1 MDEGSGNNPEILTG
15 ATFGKYRITRKLG
28 SGAFGSVYEALVPG
42 PMGFAKKIAIK
53 KIHSSLV
60 DEDPKFVQSM
70 VNEAR
75 IGGLLHHANIVDT
88 IEFGEVG
95 GHYYMAMEY
104 VDGATLA
111 EVIDLCRRRGVLL
124 PRFAIVD
131 LAIQVC
137 RGLHYAHNLRDHA
150 GNPVHLIHRDL
161 KPSNVMVDR
170 EGAAMICDFGIA
182 KAASNLYH
190 TTSTG
195 MVKGTPRY
203 MSPEQITGEGTL
215 SAASDIFS
223 LGAVLYE
230 LITGRVLFHAK
241 DFSGLIYKIVTVQ
254 IDKDLDAAERAF
266 PECRPLLQRAL
277 QADPMDRYPDARALA
292 DELRALGRAYP
303 AEADMAD
310 VVGKLL
316 PAVDRSNIVEI
327 QDSAA
332 LDLEASAVTE
342 REGEVDPSAYDAPSG
357 QTPVPAAATS
367 AGWQRFTAAFDTQGL
382 KEALADYDPDQP
394 TQAITGMPRVS
405 TPSESS
411 AITEPDGDAAT
422 VQIAPVTPPG
432 APTMPMAPIQP
443 VQDLDPPRPAFV
455 EESPPPRSARG
466 LGRLIAVLGIVALF
480 GVAALG
486 IALVITFGSRGGDPA
501 EPAAEDTPSILAEVA
516 VPVSDPTE
524 EAPTEAASEAPEEAI
539 TAEPVTEPPVTVEP
553 ATPAPPEPVTAA
565 PPPPPP
571 EEEPEPAAPGTVSL
585 YTKPWSVIWIDG
597 AHVARSNRLK
607 AHELSAGTH
616 SISISCPNLDNREH
630 VFTVTIDGNHVDL
643 GCWDFETMAACVE

>member
-1 MDEGSGNNPEILTG
+1 MGEDIDDTPVAKTG

-28 SGAFGSVYEALVPG
+28 AGAFGAVYEAVAPG

-60 DEDPKFVQSM
+60 ASDPKFVQSM

-88 IEFGEVG
+88 LEFGEVG

-137 RGLHYAHNLRDHA
+137 RGLHYAHNLVDHA
-150 GNPVHLIHRDL
+150 GTRVNLIHRDL

-215 SAASDIFS
+215 TPASDIFS

-241 DFSGLIYKIVTVQ
+241 DFSSLIYKIVAVQ
-254 IDKDLDAAERAF
+254 IERDLEAAEKAF

-277 QADPMDRYPDARALA
+277 EADPGDRYPDARALA
-292 DELRALGRAYP
+292 DDLRALGRAYP

-316 PAVDRSNIVEI
+316 PAVDRSNILDI
-327 QDSAA
+327 DDSKA
-332 LDLEASAVTE
+332 LNLTTAERTE
-342 REGEVDPSAYDAPSG
+342 EDEMDPSVYAAPSG
-357 QTPVPAAATS
+357 RTPIPAATAS
-367 AGWQRFTAAFDTQGL
+367 AGWQRFTDAFDTSGL
-382 KEALADYDPDQP
+382 KDALAVYDPDE
-394 TQAITGMPRVS
+394 S
-405 TPSESS
+405 TRPVRGLPG
-411 AITEPDGDAAT
+411 AGPAAAAFGDDET
-422 VQIAPVTPPG
+422 VQLTPPTPPG
-432 APTMPMAPIQP
+432 AATIPMAPAVAEEDTEAAIRS
-443 VQDLDPPRPAFV
+443 VRPA
-455 EESPPPRSARG
+455 RG
-466 LGRLIAVLGIVALF
+466 QSRTIVVLGIVAMA
-480 GVAALG
+480 GVAVLG
-486 IALVITFGSRGGDPA
+486 IALAVTFGKTADT
-501 EPAAEDTPSILAEVA
+501 PAADAA
-516 VPVSDPTE
+516 MD
-524 EAPTEAASEAPEEAI
+524 EATEAAVEEVAEEI
-539 TAEPVTEPPVTVEP
+539 TAEPETDATPEPPAEVAEPPVPEEKPVEATSPPEAP
-553 ATPAPPEPVTAA
+553 AEEPAPP
-565 PPPPPP
+565 
-571 EEEPEPAAPGTVSL
+571 APGTVSL
-585 YTKPWSVIWIDG
+585 YTKPWSVIWVDG

-607 AHELSAGTH
+607 AHELAGGTH
-616 SISISCPNLDNREH
+616 TIDVSCPNLDNREH
-630 VFTVTIDGNHVDL
+630 TFTVTVDGDHVDL
-643 GCWDFETMAACVE
+643 GCWDFEAMAPCPE